1 MLATA
6 CPNGKPETC
15 LSLHPVTWESDYTKF
30 CYQIITET
38 KFYSSFLKLNNNKVF
53 REFFF
58 LDLGKKKHSR
68 EQASNLRHDR
78 YCHFADS
85 QLD

>member
-6 CPNGKPETC
+6 CPNGKAENC

-58 LDLGKKKHSR
+58 
-68 EQASNLRHDR
+68 
-78 YCHFADS
+78 
-85 QLD
+85 